1 MAVEDREKWDARY
14 AGDSGS
20 RAPSEVLTRYV
31 HHAPVGI
38 ALDIACGNGRNSIY
52 LADMGFTVDAVD
64 ISTVATGRLSGRRPN
79 IEVICAD
86 LDAWTIPQNRYA
98 VIVDVR
104 FLDRRLFPMI
114 KDGLKPGGVLFF
126 ESYLHDGTENYC
138 LQHNELPQ
146 VFRSLRVVHYEEK
159 RLDPPGRF
167 DQVASFVAIKP
178 G

>member
-1 MAVEDREKWDARY
+1 MGVEDLEKWDARY
-14 AGDSGS
+14 ARDSGGS
-20 RAPSEVLTRYV
+20 FPSEILTRYV
-31 HHAPVGI
+31 PLASVGL

-52 LADMGFTVDAVD
+52 LADMGFTVEAVD

-79 IEVICAD
+79 IKVIRAD
-86 LDAWTIPQNRYA
+86 LDVWTITPNRYA

-126 ESYLHDGTENYC
+126 ESYLHDGTKSYC

-159 RLDPPGRF
+159 RLDRPGKF

>member
-14 AGDSGS
+14 AGDSGDS
-20 RAPSEVLTRYV
+20 APSDILCRYV
-31 HHAPVGI
+31 PLASVGI

-52 LADMGFTVDAVD
+52 LADMGFTVEAVD
-64 ISTVATGRLSGRRPN
+64 ISSVATRRLSGRRPN
-79 IEVICAD
+79 IEVIRAD
-86 LDAWTIPQNRYA
+86 LDVWTIPPSRYE

-126 ESYLHDGTENYC
+126 ESYLHDGTDDYC

-159 RLDPPGRF
+159 KLDPPGRF
-167 DQVASFVAIKP
+167 DQAASFVAIKP